1 MMGDKLERHIE
12 NFNQYMEFTL
22 LLGVEVT
29 HLIDRTDLFNPL
41 NKNGRLLYLKVQF
54 VPRSKHLISVIKTDQ
69 FTT

>member
-12 NFNQYMEFTL
+12 NYNQYMEFTL
-22 LLGVEVT
+22 LLVVEVT

-41 NKNGRLLYLKVQF
+41 NTNGRLLYLKAQF

-69 FTT
+69 FKA